1 MPVDESPIPESIAR
15 WWRDKTPEQIAS
27 IASYDGRILW
37 PETVR
42 KRLAGGGIAETP
54 CYLQMPE
61 PIEKM
66 QAVVATNMEVA
77 KVYKITDPARLPLSR
92 EEAVRMIGEVEWGE
106 LHSSILMAFCI
117 VEAKPIEGREDGA
130 RRLMFQPSTIIREI
144 GLSGAYNMY
153 KRVELYRALEDV
165 RINEITPEMLDDI
178 ITKLA
183 RCMSLAPLYDF
194 SGAVQAAVVVSM
206 AVEIIRLRASS
217 SSSDLPS
224 ISMPD

>member
-1 MPVDESPIPESIAR
+1 
-15 WWRDKTPEQIAS
+15 
-27 IASYDGRILW
+27 
-37 PETVR
+37 
-42 KRLAGGGIAETP
+42 
-54 CYLQMPE
+54 
-61 PIEKM
+61 
-66 QAVVATNMEVA
+66 
-77 KVYKITDPARLPLSR
+77 
-92 EEAVRMIGEVEWGE
+92 MIGEVEWGE

-165 RINEITPEMLDDI
+165 RINEISPEMLDDI

-206 AVEIIRLRASS
+206 AVEIMRLRASS
-217 SSSDLPS
+217 SSSELPS